1 MKFLLAI
8 DSFKGSISSL
18 EAANAFEAGIKRVKN
33 NVEVIKIPI
42 ADGGEG
48 TVESLVNFTKGEI
61 IKTKVKDPLMREID
75 SYFGILGDGETVVI
89 EMAAASGLPLLKD
102 DERNPLYTT
111 TYGTGELIKKAL
123 DMGFRRFVLGIGGS
137 ATNDAGVG
145 MAMALGFKFLDK
157 EGYDIGL
164 GGVKLF
170 NLHSIDTTCKDKR
183 LDECEFLVACD
194 VENTLYGEKGAT
206 YVYARQKGAGE
217 EDLILLE
224 KSIVNF
230 SNVVFKEFGI
240 NISEIKGG
248 GAAGGLGAGA
258 YVFLNGKIKKGIDV
272 LIDILKLDEVVKDV
286 DFVVTGE
293 GKIDGQTLS
302 GKVPFGIAKLS
313 KNYNKPVIAVCG
325 LLEEGYKEIYNYGVD
340 TIFSIT
346 NGPISLNESMK
357 NASVLI
363 EDTAERIIRFIN
375 IFK

>member
-230 SNVVFKEFGI
+230 SNVVFKEFEI